1 MKGKIDKD
9 GNLLIERGGFLRTA
23 SCPFAVWTIS
33 QNAPIQQSNEFMPC
47 GHWCPLFGE
56 PEFIDGHPR
65 FIDGHPRLSL
75 CRKVL
80 EFVSLVD
87 ERGQE

>member
-1 MKGKIDKD
+1 MKGKIDKG
-9 GNLLIERGGFLRTA
+9 GNLLIERGGFLGTA
-23 SCPFAVWTIS
+23 SCPF
-33 QNAPIQQSNEFMPC
+33 NEFMPC

-56 PEFIDGHPR
+56 PE

>member
-9 GNLLIERGGFLRTA
+9 GFLWIERKGEWTKQF
-23 SCPFAVWTIS
+23 CPFVGDCNDW
-33 QNAPIQQSNEFMPC
+33 C
-47 GHWCPLFGE
+47 GQWCPLFGE

>member
-9 GNLLIERGGFLRTA
+9 GFLWIERKGEWTKQF
-23 SCPFAVWTIS
+23 CPFVSKVW
-33 QNAPIQQSNEFMPC
+33 C

-56 PEFIDGHPR
+56 PE

>member
-9 GNLLIERGGFLRTA
+9 GNLLIERGGFLGTA

-33 QNAPIQQSNEFMPC
+33 QNAPIQHSNEFMPC
-47 GHWCPLFGE
+47 GHWCSLFGE
-56 PEFIDGHPR
+56 PFSKINHAGAE
-65 FIDGHPRLSL
+65 LSL
-75 CRKVL
+75 CKRTLYFDTFK
-80 EFVSLVD
+80 D

>member
-9 GNLLIERGGFLRTA
+9 GFLWIERKGEWTKQF
-23 SCPFAVWTIS
+23 CPFVSKVW
-33 QNAPIQQSNEFMPC
+33 C

-56 PEFIDGHPR
+56 PE

-87 ERGQE
+87 ERG

>member
-1 MKGKIDKD
+1 MKGKIDK
-9 GNLLIERGGFLRTA
+9 GGFLYIERA
-23 SCPFAVWTIS
+23 GEYVKQFCPFSAGS
-33 QNAPIQQSNEFMPC
+33 YDC
-47 GHWCPLFGE
+47 CHWCPLFGE
-56 PEFIDGHPR
+56 PE

-87 ERGQE
+87 ERGQA

>member
-9 GNLLIERGGFLRTA
+9 GFLWIERKGKWTKQF
-23 SCPFAVWTIS
+23 CPFIGDDW
-33 QNAPIQQSNEFMPC
+33 C
-47 GHWCPLFGE
+47 GQWCLLFGE

-80 EFVSLVD
+80 EFVPLVD

>member
-9 GNLLIERGGFLRTA
+9 GFLWIERKGEWTKQF
-23 SCPFAVWTIS
+23 CPFVSKVW
-33 QNAPIQQSNEFMPC
+33 C

-56 PEFIDGHPR
+56 PEMLDGKPS
-65 FIDGHPRLSL
+65 LSL

-80 EFVSLVD
+80 KFDFFEDARWD

>member
-9 GNLLIERGGFLRTA
+9 GFLWIERKGEWTKQF
-23 SCPFAVWTIS
+23 CPFVGDGW
-33 QNAPIQQSNEFMPC
+33 C

-56 PEFIDGHPR
+56 PE

>member
-1 MKGKIDKD
+1 MRGKIDKG

-33 QNAPIQQSNEFMPC
+33 QNAPIQHSNEFMPC

-56 PEFIDGHPR
+56 PEMLDGKPS
-65 FIDGHPRLSL
+65 LSL

-80 EFVSLVD
+80 KFDFFEVTRWD

>member
-9 GNLLIERGGFLRTA
+9 GFLWIERKGEWTKQF
-23 SCPFAVWTIS
+23 CPFVSKVW
-33 QNAPIQQSNEFMPC
+33 C

-87 ERGQE
+87 ERG

>member
-9 GNLLIERGGFLRTA
+9 GFLWIERKGEWTKQY
-23 SCPFAVWTIS
+23 CPIVNDDW
-33 QNAPIQQSNEFMPC
+33 C
-47 GHWCPLFGE
+47 GQWCPLFGE
-56 PEFIDGHPR
+56 PE

>member
-1 MKGKIDKD
+1 MKGKVD
-9 GNLLIERGGFLRTA
+9 EGGFLHIERA
-23 SCPFAVWTIS
+23 GKYVLQYCPFSSGGEVAVK
-33 QNAPIQQSNEFMPC
+33 C

-56 PEFIDGHPR
+56 PE

>member
-1 MKGKIDKD
+1 MKGKIDKG
-9 GNLLIERGGFLRTA
+9 GNLLIERGGFLGTA

-33 QNAPIQQSNEFMPC
+33 QNAPMQQSNEFMPC

-65 FIDGHPRLSL
+65 LSL

>member
-9 GNLLIERGGFLRTA
+9 GFLWIERKGEWTKQF
-23 SCPFAVWTIS
+23 CPFVSKVW
-33 QNAPIQQSNEFMPC
+33 C

-65 FIDGHPRLSL
+65 LSL

-80 EFVSLVD
+80 KFVSLVD